1 MSTRVV
7 SAPRGRILLLTLESD
22 DGLPRLER
30 RVLADLASQIER
42 LAAAEFDGCV
52 ITGGEAAFAVGAEI
66 SELARLTAAE
76 AYEFSRVGQSIFR
89 RVEQS
94 PKPVIAAIRGYCMG
108 GGLDLALACQA
119 RVASPDAA
127 FAHPGGSL
135 GILTGWGG
143 TQRLTRLI
151 GRGRAM
157 EMFTTGRKLD
167 ASEALECGLIS
178 KILPASEILS
188 AAAELSGRTGRIS
201 RRAPARG
208 SLWL

>member
-1 MSTRVV
+1 M

>member
-1 MSTRVV
+1 VSTRVV